1 VAASQDRVQRR
12 ASAGWLAAATALS
25 TGIAVA
31 VLRAWRFPLGLPY
44 AYTGDAYLNA
54 MAIKGT
60 LDHGWVLR
68 NPGVGAPFG
77 QELHDFPF
85 WDNLSMATMKVLGWG
100 FGDWAT
106 VVNVFFLM
114 TFPAVAIAGW
124 LGFRRIGMSRPTA
137 TLLAVLYSLAPYH
150 FIRGEYHLFLASY
163 AAIPMACALVVDV
176 LTGRRLHLGFTV
188 ATVVLVGCSVQYYPV
203 FAAMLLAVA
212 ALVRFGATLR
222 WRDLARGAA
231 ASAAIVAVF
240 LLNLAPNVWYRVQ
253 HGTNPTVGQRGLHE
267 TMAFGLRMVDLL
279 LPISQ
284 HRVGALGDKV
294 DAATP
299 LLGGPMEAGS
309 PALGLVASA
318 GFVLLLGVALV
329 ALVRRRAASAD
340 ADVDG
345 AAPDL
350 RHFAVLAVAA
360 FLIATTGGGAAVL
373 AFVVGSP
380 LRAWNRLSIFIA
392 FFALAA
398 VGWCVDFLRER
409 VQPRALV
416 AVGMVAVGLVG
427 VLDQTSPAFAV
438 TRTRTTVQQGWDS
451 DEAFVASIERE
462 LPPGAAVLQLPYLS
476 FPENGPFR
484 GMLDYEPLR
493 AYLHADRLRFSY
505 GSVRDRE
512 TDWQGGLVGAPAPV
526 AAVAAAAAGF
536 DGIWLDRRG
545 YPSTATEVESALATA
560 AGSPARRS
568 GDGAFAF
575 VSVAEL
581 HSRFDDAPLRR
592 AVLAPVRATF
602 GPGFYPREIDDRHLW
617 YWAAGPADLVL
628 DNPLPVART
637 MVLRANVDAL
647 RPGPLTLTAGA
658 ETVRVPSGTEAVALR
673 VQVPPGRSVVQVTS
687 DAPGGPSPDGR
698 TVAFRLTDV
707 SLLDAV
713 LYDAAAGLGIGV
725 SPAAPVV

>member
-1 VAASQDRVQRR
+1 VAASQDRGERR
-12 ASAGWLAAATALS
+12 AAAGWLAATAALS
-25 TGIAVA
+25 TGLAVA
-31 VLRAWRFPLGLPY
+31 VLRVWRFPLGLPY

-60 LDHGWVLR
+60 LDHGWVLH
-68 NPGVGAPFG
+68 NPGLGAPAG
-77 QELHDFPF
+77 QDLHDFPF
-85 WDNLSMATMKVLGWG
+85 WDNLSMATMKVLGWAV
-100 FGDWAT
+100 GDWAT

-114 TFPAVAIAGW
+114 TFPAVAIAAW
-124 LGFRRIGMSRPTA
+124 LAFRRIGMSRPTA
-137 TLLAVLYSLAPYH
+137 TLVSVLYALAPYH
-150 FIRGEYHLFLASY
+150 FIRGEYHLFLTSY
-163 AAIPMACALVVDV
+163 AAVPLACALVVDV
-176 LTGRRLHLGFTV
+176 VTGRRLHLGFTIT
-188 ATVVLVGCSVQYYPV
+188 TVVLVACSVQYYPV
-203 FAAMLLAVA
+203 LAAMLLAVA

-222 WRDLARGAA
+222 WRDLGRGAA
-231 ASAAIVAVF
+231 ASGAIVALF
-240 LLNLAPNVWYRVQ
+240 LLNLAPNIWYRVQ
-253 HGTNPTVGQRGLHE
+253 HGTNPSVGQRGLHE
-267 TMAFGLRMVDLL
+267 TMAFSLRMVDLL

-284 HRVGALGDKV
+284 HRIGALGDKV

-299 LLGGPMEAGS
+299 LLGGPMEAGA

-329 ALVRRRAASAD
+329 ALVRRRRAD
-340 ADVDG
+340 DDG
-345 AAPDL
+345 APPDL

-373 AFVVGSP
+373 AFAVGSP

-398 VGWCVDFLRER
+398 VGWCVDFVRER

-416 AVGMVAVGLVG
+416 AAGMVLVGVVG

-438 TRTRTTVQQGWDS
+438 TRMRAIVQEGWDS
-451 DEAFVASIERE
+451 DHAFVASIERE

-505 GSVRDRE
+505 AAVRERDG
-512 TDWQGGLVGAPAPV
+512 DWQRGIEGAPAPI

-536 DGIWLDRRG
+536 DGVWLDRRG
-545 YPSTATEVESALATA
+545 YPASAGDLESAMTTA

-575 VSVAEL
+575 VSIAGL
-581 HSRFDDAPLRR
+581 RARFDDAALRR
-592 AVLAPVRATF
+592 AVLAPVRTTF
-602 GPGFYPREIDDRHLW
+602 GPGFYPREVDDRHLW
-617 YWAAGPADLVL
+617 NWAAGPADLVV

-637 MVLRANVDAL
+637 MILRATVDAL
-647 RPGPLTLTAGA
+647 RPGALTITAG
-658 ETVRVPSGTEAVALR
+658 GTTANVVAGEAVELR
-673 VQVPPGRSVVQVTS
+673 VVVPPGRSVVNLTS
-687 DAPGGPSPDGR
+687 DAPSGPSPDGR
-698 TVAFRLTDV
+698 TVAFRLTDT
-707 SLLDAV
+707 SLLDAA
-713 LYDAAAGLGIGV
+713 LYDAAAALGIEV